1 MQHLRIFASAILG
14 VTIGIAFDARAGSA
28 SSDLD
33 GTFGEAGRAWVSAP
47 FGTNGFGRT
56 EAVVARSDGSL
67 VVLEQGRLRLVS
79 PQGSVDTT
87 FGYGEHG
94 VAGGCV
100 SVELCAASYARPHIS
115 ADDTILVPLV
125 AYGNDTQRTLARFG
139 VIRLRADGKRDAGFG
154 VDGIALLPPATTF
167 DYRGEPAGIAVNP
180 RGEIIVAGIA
190 GTQLPST
197 PVRLALARFLPDG
210 RADTTFGV
218 EGLRITDIETPQ
230 VSFATLGDGSFAVA
244 GNEGGSD
251 WFDPSFI
258 AKFLPSGDPD
268 PAFGVHREPGPTRHL
283 ALPIALDADGSVIVV
298 RRVDEPL
305 VFNVLSRILPNGLL
319 DPGFGIAGRSALSPA
334 DFYAVAGIAIDSRR
348 RIVIAGYIQVIA
360 SVARVSRFHP
370 DGRYD
375 ETFVSG
381 AAKAFWEGFG
391 TSASA
396 IGIAPGD
403 RIVIASGVQTTYET
417 GARIANWLQRTA
429 VFRLRGGEGNGPAGP
444 QTAKVVEYFN
454 ASLGH
459 YFITPLFSEQRWL
472 GSFSSGWEKTGRSFT
487 TWVETGPM
495 LLPAC
500 RFFSD
505 QSFAP
510 KSSHFFTPYAGE
522 CAALKAGTIWK
533 YEGDTTF
540 LRLPEGAEGARVC
553 PIDTQPLYRAYNN
566 GMTGAPNHRY
576 TIDAALLD
584 QLIAQGWIFEGEA
597 QNRIFACVPLQ

>member
-1 MQHLRIFASAILG
+1 MPHSRRFVPVILG
-14 VTIGIAFDARAGSA
+14 VTIGLAIDALAA
-28 SSDLD
+28 PSDLD
-33 GTFGEAGRAWVSAP
+33 GTFGDTGWAWVSAP
-47 FGTNGFGRT
+47 FGTNGIGRT
-56 EAVVARSDGSL
+56 EGVVARRDGSL
-67 VVLEQGRLRLVS
+67 VVVEQRRLRLVS
-79 PQGSVDTT
+79 PQGSVDAA
-87 FGYGEHG
+87 FGYGEQG

-100 SVELCAASYARPHIS
+100 TVEFCAASYARPHIN
-115 ADDTILVPLV
+115 ADNTILVPLV
-125 AYGNDTQRTLARFG
+125 AFRNDPQQTSARFG
-139 VIRLRADGKRDAGFG
+139 VIRLRADGKRDASFG
-154 VDGIALLPPATTF
+154 VDGVALLPPATTF
-167 DYRGEPAGIAVNP
+167 MYQGEPAGIAVNA
-180 RGEIIVAGIA
+180 RGEIIVIGVATTPTPA
-190 GTQLPST
+190 P

-210 RADTTFGV
+210 RADTTFGAQ
-218 EGLRITDIETPQ
+218 GLRITDIETPQ
-230 VSFATLGDGSFAVA
+230 VSFAASADGSFAVA

-268 PAFGVHREPGPTRHL
+268 PAFGVRREPGPTRHL

-319 DPGFGIAGRSALSPA
+319 DPGFGTAGRTALSAA

-348 RIVIAGYIQVIA
+348 RIVIAGSTQVIA

-381 AAKAFWEGFG
+381 SAKAFWEGFG
-391 TSASA
+391 TSATA
-396 IGIAPGD
+396 LAIAPGD

-417 GARIANWLQRTA
+417 GAHIANWLQRSA
-429 VFRLRGGEGNGPAGP
+429 VFRLRGGDANGPAGP

-459 YFITPLFSEQRWL
+459 YFITPLFNEQRWL
-472 GSFSSGWEKTGRSFT
+472 GSFSSAWERTGRSFT
-487 TWVETGPM
+487 TWIEAGPT
-495 LLPAC
+495 LLPVC
-500 RFFSD
+500 RFFSG

-510 KSSHFFTPYAGE
+510 KSSHFFTPYSGE
-522 CAALKAGTIWK
+522 CAVLKAGTIWT
-533 YEGDTTF
+533 YEDDTTF

-553 PIDTQPLYRAYNN
+553 PIGTQPLYRAYNN
-566 GMTGAPNHRY
+566 GTTGAPNHRY
-576 TIDAALLD
+576 TTDAALLD
-584 QLIAQGWIFEGEA
+584 ELIAQGWIFEGEA